1 MMIVSVGNMST
12 TKLLNDSIDEGKL
25 LHTSVHGYLEMLNSF
40 SVMDI
45 FKACNTDV
53 LSL

>member
-1 MMIVSVGNMST
+1 MEPMLYDLWFAG
-12 TKLLNDSIDEGKL
+12 DSIDEEKL

-53 LSL
+53 LSS